1 MKGSRVQAVVQE
13 LRGEKIDIVPY
24 DDDPARFVCNA
35 IAPAEVSRVI
45 IDAEGHRM
53 ELIVP
58 DDKLSL
64 AIGKKGQN
72 VRLASQLTGWR
83 IDIHSESKIY
93 ELERRAKEQIAQ
105 AIDAA
110 GFDTAVADTLFKL
123 GWRSVGELG
132 RAHVEELA
140 GLPGISGPDG
150 ARKIIDS
157 AQLYMASGGR
167 RRDDARKE
175 AERRGHMSGTQQLL
189 ELDGVDEDV
198 LNVLATANIH
208 SPEDLIKT
216 PIESIA
222 TSTGIDMGDLAR
234 LRQRAISW
242 LSEVS
247 S

>member
-1 MKGSRVQAVVQE
+1 
-13 LRGEKIDIVPY
+13 
-24 DDDPARFVCNA
+24 
-35 IAPAEVSRVI
+35 
-45 IDAEGHRM
+45 M

-93 ELERRAKEQIAQ
+93 ELERRAKEQIAS
-105 AIDAA
+105 AIDGA

-123 GWRSVGELG
+123 GWRSVSELG
-132 RAHVEELA
+132 RAAIEELA
-140 GLPGISGPDG
+140 GLPGVAGPEG
-150 ARKIIDS
+150 ARRIIEA
-157 AQLYMASGGR
+157 AQAYMAAGGR

-175 AERRGHMSGTQQLL
+175 AERRSRLSGTDQLL

-198 LNVLATANIH
+198 LNLLATANIH

-216 PIESIA
+216 PIESLA
-222 TSTGIDMGDLAR
+222 TTTGIDMGDLAR